1 MLMLF
6 FVLFC
11 FSYLVEDHSISAW
24 KQLHENSQ
32 YISHSFSRGWS
43 WRKNFYLW
51 KAATTIG
58 SCLILCTGCPKKFL
72 KILCINKSLCEFVI
86 PPPLQTH
93 IRKRNA
99 TIRKQSHHTG
109 LTLGAWNPPSSQWL
123 ELPIGHFSRVHHKS
137 TLLGRDHKVL
147 RYWAIARF

>member
-86 PPPLQTH
+86 PPLCRRTLEKEMQQFESNRITQAWPWELEIPPH
-93 IRKRNA
+93 HNGLSC
-99 TIRKQSHHTG
+99 QS
-109 LTLGAWNPPSSQWL
+109 A
-123 ELPIGHFSRVHHKS
+123 IFSWVHHKS